1 MTLSFDF
8 SPPRLPDGIE
18 ALRTEVRA
26 FLAESRRTLGWTP
39 NSNFMGIF
47 SEEFSRSLGARG
59 LIGMTWPK
67 VYGGRA
73 RSALERYVVTEELL
87 AAGAPCAAHW
97 IADRQSG
104 PLLLR
109 FGTEEQKR
117 DILPRI
123 ARGECYFS
131 IGMSEPDSG
140 SDLASTR
147 TRATRTNNGWRIEGQ
162 KVWTSNAHLNHYA
175 ITLCRTGAPGK
186 SRHEGLSQFL
196 VDLKN
201 DGVQIRPIVNMLGDH
216 EFNELIFDGIEIPSD
231 RLLGREGD
239 GWNQVTS
246 ELALERSGPERFFST
261 FHLIEAAIAALEGRA
276 DQAAAQPIGRL
287 IAHFLSLRS
296 LSLAVAGRLERGE
309 NPGVAAALV
318 KDLGMRFEREV
329 IEVARVLLPDVA
341 TRPEPGEEEDVSAAL
356 GRAVLQVPSYGL
368 RGGTSEIMR
377 SIIARELGLR

>member
-1 MTLSFDF
+1 MTASFSF
-8 SPPRLPDGIE
+8 APPRLPDGTE
-18 ALRTEVRA
+18 ALRAEVRA
-26 FLAESRRTLGWTP
+26 FLAESRRTLGWEP
-39 NSNFMGIF
+39 NSNFMAIF
-47 SEEFSRSLGARG
+47 SAEFSRSLGARG
-59 LIGMTWPK
+59 LLGMTWPK
-67 VYGGRA
+67 AYGGRA
-73 RSALERYVVTEELL
+73 RSALERFVVTEELL

-140 SDLASTR
+140 SDLASVR
-147 TRATRTNNGWRIEGQ
+147 TRATRTPNGWRIEGA

-175 ITLCRTGAPGK
+175 ITLARTGPAGQ

-196 VDLKN
+196 IDLKA
-201 DGVQIRPIVNMLGDH
+201 DGVGIRPIVNMLGEH
-216 EFNELIFDGIEIPSD
+216 EFNEMVFDGIEVPED
-231 RLLGREGD
+231 RLLGREGE
-239 GWNQVTS
+239 GWKQVTS
-246 ELALERSGPERFFST
+246 ELAFERSGPERFFST
-261 FHLIEAAIAALEGRA
+261 FHLLDAAVSALR
-276 DQAAAQPIGRL
+276 DQADATAKGQIGRL
-287 IAHFLSLRS
+287 VAHFVSLRS
-296 LSLAVAGRLERGE
+296 LSLAVAGKLDAGE

-318 KDLGMRFEREV
+318 KDLGNAFEREV
-329 IEVARVLLPDVA
+329 IEVIRGLAPFIA
-341 TRPEPGEEEDVSAAL
+341 TRPEPGGAEDVRAAL

-368 RGGTSEIMR
+368 RGGTKEIMR